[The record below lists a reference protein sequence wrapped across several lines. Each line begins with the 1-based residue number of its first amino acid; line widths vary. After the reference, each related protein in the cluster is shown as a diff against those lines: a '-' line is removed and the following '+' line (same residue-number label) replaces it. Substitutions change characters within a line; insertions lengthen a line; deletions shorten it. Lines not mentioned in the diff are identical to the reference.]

1 MILYTD
7 ALYLSPYAM
16 SAYVALRT
24 KGMVFEIQTIDLRN
38 NEQKSSGFTS
48 NSFTSRVPTL
58 VHDAYSLSESSA
70 IAEYLEDIK
79 PQPALFPQDVKD
91 RNRARQIQAWLRSDL
106 LGLRIERPTEVIFLE
121 PSKNSLSSEGKSAA
135 EKLFEV
141 ALRLLGKGHLNLF
154 DQWCIADVD
163 LSLMIN
169 RLLANGDSVPEQLVH
184 YVQHQWQ
191 QPAIKEWVK
200 FSRDHK

>member
-106 LGLRIERPTEVIFLE
+106 LSLRIERPTEVIFLE
-121 PSKNSLSSEGKSAA
+121 PSKNPLSSEGKSAA

>member
-1 MILYTD
+1 M
-7 ALYLSPYAM
+7 
-16 SAYVALRT
+16 
-24 KGMVFEIQTIDLRN
+24 
-38 NEQKSSGFTS
+38 
-48 NSFTSRVPTL
+48 
-58 VHDAYSLSESSA
+58 
-70 IAEYLEDIK
+70 
-79 PQPALFPQDVKD
+79 
-91 RNRARQIQAWLRSDL
+91 
-106 LGLRIERPTEVIFLE
+106 E
-121 PSKNSLSSEGKSAA
+121 PGKNPLSSEGKSAA

>member
-1 MILYTD
+1 MLLYTD

-16 SAYVALRT
+16 SAFVALRT
-24 KGMVFEIQTIDLRN
+24 KDIAFEVQTIDLHL
-38 NEQKSSGFTS
+38 EAQKSSSFAT
-48 NSFTSRVPTL
+48 NSLTSRVPSL
-58 VHDAYSLSESSA
+58 VHGDYVLSESSA
-70 IAEYLEDIK
+70 IAEYLEEIQ
-79 PQPALFPQDVKD
+79 PQPALFPQDVRD

-106 LGLRIERPTEVIFLE
+106 LGLRTDRPTEVIFLE
-121 PSKNSLSSEGKSAA
+121 PSKKPLSSAGKAAA

-141 ALRLLGKGHLNLF
+141 AQRLLGKGSLNLF
-154 DQWCIADVD
+154 NQWCIADVD

-169 RLLANGDSVPEQLVH
+169 RLLANGDPVPEQLVQ

-191 QPAIKEWVK
+191 QPAIQEWIK

>member
-106 LGLRIERPTEVIFLE
+106 LSLRIERPTEVIFLE
-121 PSKNSLSSEGKSAA
+121 PSKNPLSSEGKSAA

-200 FSRDHK
+200 FRRDHK